1 VTPQRAAVGATR
13 TSVCCGAFQLRLE
26 LQQPPLCPEI
36 RLRLL
41 SPALDLDAEAREFLG
56 ETAPFWAFCWAS
68 GQALARFVL
77 DHRELVQGR
86 RVVDFGCG
94 SGVVAIAAALAGAA
108 RVEACDC
115 DPAALEACRVN
126 ARLNGVTLSCVASL
140 EPALRECDVL
150 LASDVLYESATLA
163 ALFAAARQV
172 DLALISDP
180 GRGRL
185 PLERLEKLDERV
197 ARTLPEIDE
206 ETRGAAVYRVRPAA
220 EDAHRLDVPHA
231 PPTETP

>member
-1 VTPQRAAVGATR
+1 L
-13 TSVCCGAFQLRLE
+13 SAFQLRLE
-26 LQQPPLCPEI
+26 LQQLPLCPEI
-36 RLRLL
+36 QLRLL
-41 SPALDLDAEAREFLG
+41 SPELDLDAEAREFLG

-68 GQALARFVL
+68 GQVLARFVL

-115 DPAALEACRVN
+115 DPAALEASRAN
-126 ARLNGVTLSCVASL
+126 SSLNGVRLSCVDGL
-140 EPALRECDVL
+140 ELTLRDCDVL

-163 ALFAAARQV
+163 AVLAAARQV
-172 DLALISDP
+172 ELTLVSDP

-185 PLERLEKLDERV
+185 PLERLEKLDERE

-206 ETRGAAVYRVRPAA
+206 ATPGAAVYRVRRA
-220 EDAHRLDVPHA
+220 R
-231 PPTETP
+231 